1 MEEVLLHS
9 EKIERPLKKSNS
21 ARIEKDK
28 SSDDIKFKTVVRG
41 GSFSIGVGGTGS
53 AALLAKPLDRKS
65 GIEADNDDA
74 SIQWAMLPAR
84 MREEANASAPNNYG
98 SDDEDECATLLTEM
112 NLDADQSILDGLG
125 SATTDAEG
133 ITEKDLVSPRYV
145 PVATAELTKNPSKAA
160 VAKPLK

>member
-1 MEEVLLHS
+1 MG
-9 EKIERPLKKSNS
+9 

-74 SIQWAMLPAR
+74 SIQWAMLPGHAR
-84 MREEANASAPNNYG
+84 DENRAGEAHHDS
-98 SDDEDECATLLTEM
+98 SDEDECATLLTEM
-112 NLDADQSILDGLG
+112 NLETDRSIMEGLD
-125 SATTDAEG
+125 SVTTDAEG

-145 PVATAELTKNPSKAA
+145 PVTTAELTKHPSKAA
-160 VAKPLK
+160 VAKPLKKFKIPN